1 MRLLSKRIG
10 VVIVIVLALA
20 ACATTQKHGDTTSPA
35 AAAKPHATTADYRRY
50 IKGNVPAFNSARIID
65 WDSPDP
71 MHVVVWTSPA
81 EAYLLTLFGACLGLE
96 STKTI
101 LLSADGG
108 VVRPGGAAVMVGAER
123 CAIQFVDRLDAK
135 AMKADGIH

>member
-1 MRLLSKRIG
+1 MRFVCGQIKIVVALS
-10 VVIVIVLALA
+10 VALA
-20 ACATTQKHGDTTSPA
+20 GCASAPTRNATGASAAPDKPRATTD
-35 AAAKPHATTADYRRY
+35 DYRRY
-50 IKGNVPAFNSARIID
+50 IRGNVGAFDSSHITD

-71 MHVVVWTSPA
+71 NHVVVWTSPV
-81 EAYLLTLFGACLGLE
+81 EAYLLTLFGACLGLQ

-108 VVRPGGAAVMVGAER
+108 VVRPGGAAVMVGPER
-123 CAIQFVDRLDAK
+123 CRIQLVDRLDAK